1 MSRFFRFVLTAV
13 VIASAASLLIARA
26 TAYQGG
32 GATAAQATRSVSS
45 ITPEEAAP
53 FIGNWLVSLSMGAG
67 DATLAVGVKAD
78 AGKVTATVSSDTQP
92 TVNVPDISLSG
103 KSLVLKYVS
112 DMQGT
117 PLSTAITLTPD
128 GTALRANM
136 ALMDGQY
143 EMAGTAAKQAPGAA
157 VRATGFGGGG
167 GRGSMTS
174 EATDFTPKPPYTA
187 RTPAEEAKGFM
198 LPAGYRLE
206 LVAADP
212 DVISPTL
219 IEFDGNGRMYVGEMI
234 SYMMDASATR
244 EHDPISRISRWEST
258 KGDGHFDKH
267 TVFVDKVVAPR
278 MILPLQDGVI
288 LTSET
293 DSDDLVK
300 WTDTNG
306 DGVADKREVVF
317 NGIGQSGDANIE
329 HQKAGLL
336 WNMDNWIYTTYNPFR
351 IRWTPTGFLRE
362 PTGANGGQ
370 WGLAS
375 DDDGKP
381 WFVDAG
387 GERGPMNFQFPIHY
401 GSFTPC
407 PAAGRGGRA
416 SAAAPAPPPP
426 NPNCPSGMENG
437 FEKDFATV
445 WPAPGI
451 GDMQGGIPR
460 TRMPAQN
467 LNHFTAA
474 TGPAIVRG
482 DRLPSDLKGQ
492 LLFTEPVGRLIR
504 RAAIDNIEGLTQL
517 RNVYPQSEFINSA
530 DQLFRPVNISN
541 APDGTVYIADMYHG
555 IIQEL
560 QWSGPGSYLRAKIE
574 QYQLDKIAQHG
585 RIWRLRYDGRAA
597 VPATATNIGQPAI
610 PAITPDFTPPR
621 MYSETPAQL
630 VAHFSH
636 PNGWWRDTA
645 QRLLI
650 LKQDTSVV
658 PVLEQTVRSSDN
670 LLARFHALW
679 TLEGLGAL
687 KPAVVRAA
695 MEDKNPRMRIQA
707 IRASETLYK
716 AGDKSFAG
724 DYRSLTKDPDTD
736 VVIQAMLTAN
746 LFKLPDAADLVKTAQ
761 AANTSKGVAIIGER
775 LLAPAP
781 NFGGG
786 GGRRG
791 GPLTPDEEKR
801 LQQGNDVFGAVCF
814 ACHGQ
819 DGTGAPMENAPAG
832 TMMAPPLAGSPRVQ
846 GHRDYVIKVL
856 LKGLQG
862 PLDGKTYRDVMVPMG
877 GTDEWIAGIASY
889 VRNSFGNTGGMVTPA
904 DVARVRADTAA
915 RKDPWTI
922 AELEASLPLPLDS
935 QQWKLAA
942 SHGTET
948 AAGASTLRGWSSGV
962 PQSPGMWFSIELAQ
976 PALITEVQ
984 FDSMSTMSGGG
995 RGGRGGP
1002 AAAGPAGATGAPAAS
1017 TPGAATAAP
1026 AAAGQ
1031 APPQGRGGRG
1041 GFGGGGGTP
1050 VVGYPR
1056 GYSVQVSTDGTNWTK
1071 PVAEGKGEGAH
1082 TTITFAPTRAKFL
1095 KITQTETPADPAAW
1109 SIRSLRIYEVPAS
1122 MAKK

>member
-1 MSRFFRFVLTAV
+1 MSRFFRSALTAV
-13 VIASAASLLIARA
+13 VIASFASVLIAPV
-26 TAYQGG
+26 TAVSDDGQ
-32 GATAAQATRSVSS
+32 APAQAS
-45 ITPEEAAP
+45 TPPAAP
-53 FIGNWLVSLSMGAG
+53 A
-67 DATLAVGVKAD
+67 
-78 AGKVTATVSSDTQP
+78 QP
-92 TVNVPDISLSG
+92 P
-103 KSLVLKYVS
+103 
-112 DMQGT
+112 
-117 PLSTAITLTPD
+117 
-128 GTALRANM
+128 
-136 ALMDGQY
+136 
-143 EMAGTAAKQAPGAA
+143 
-157 VRATGFGGGG
+157 TGFGG
-167 GRGSMTS
+167 RSMTS
-174 EATDFTPKPPYTA
+174 EATDFTPKAPYAA
-187 RTPAEEAKGFM
+187 RTPEEEAKGFI
-198 LPAGYRLE
+198 LPTGYRLE

-212 DVISPTL
+212 QIISPSL

-234 SYMMDASATR
+234 SYMMDAGASR

-258 KGDGHFDKH
+258 KGDGHYDKH
-267 TVFVDKVVAPR
+267 TVFVDKLVAPR

-317 NGIGQSGDANIE
+317 TGLGQSGDPNIE

-336 WNMDNWIYTTYNPFR
+336 WAMDNWIYTTYNPFR
-351 IRWTPTGFLRE
+351 IRWTPAGFLRE

-401 GSFTPC
+401 GSYTPC

-416 SAAAPAPPPP
+416 GAPAAPPPAP

-451 GDMQGGIPR
+451 GDMQGGLPR

-482 DRLPSDLKGQ
+482 DRVPEDLKGD

-517 RNVYPQSEFINSA
+517 RNVYPQSEFITSA

-574 QYQLDKIAQHG
+574 QYQLDKVAQHG
-585 RIWRLRYDGRAA
+585 RIWRLRYDGRPA
-597 VPATATNIGQPAI
+597 VAATATNIGQPAI
-610 PAITPDFTPPR
+610 AAITPNFAPPR
-621 MYSETPAQL
+621 MYSETPSQL
-630 VAHFSH
+630 VAHLSN
-636 PNGWWRDTA
+636 PNGWWRDMA

-650 LKQDTSVV
+650 LKQDKSVV
-658 PVLEQTVRSSDN
+658 PALEQTVLRSSDN
-670 LLARFHALW
+670 ILARFHALW

-687 KPAVVRAA
+687 NPALLRSA

-724 DYRSLTKDPDTD
+724 DYRALTKDPDTN

-746 LFKLPDAADLVKTAQ
+746 LFKLPDAADLVKAAQ
-761 AANTSKGVAIIGER
+761 AANTSKGVALIGDR
-775 LLAPAP
+775 LLAPAAALG
-781 NFGGG
+781 GGG

-791 GPLTPDEEKR
+791 GPLSADEEKR

-814 ACHGQ
+814 ACHGS
-819 DGTGAPMENAPAG
+819 DGSGAPMENAPAG
-832 TMMAPPLAGSPRVQ
+832 TMLAPPLAASPRVQ

-856 LKGLQG
+856 LKGLTG

-889 VRNSFGNTGGMVTPA
+889 VRTSFGNNGGLVTPA
-904 DVARVRADTAA
+904 DVARVRAEVAD
-915 RKDPWTI
+915 RKNPWTV
-922 AELEASLPLPLDS
+922 AELEATMPRPLDA
-935 QQWKLAA
+935 QQWKMSA
-942 SHGTET
+942 SHATDT
-948 AAGASTLRGWSSGV
+948 ASGAVTLRGWSTGV
-962 PQSPGMWFSIELAQ
+962 PQASGMWFSIELPQ
-976 PALITEVQ
+976 STVVTELQ
-984 FDSMSTMSGGG
+984 FDSASTGGGGG
-995 RGGRGGP
+995 RGGRGLAAAPPAGAAAPATAEGAAPPAAAPVAQAGAAPPAGQP
-1002 AAAGPAGATGAPAAS
+1002 AAAGAAQ
-1017 TPGAATAAP
+1017 
-1026 AAAGQ
+1026 GQ
-1031 APPQGRGGRG
+1031 QGRGGFAG
-1041 GFGGGGGTP
+1041 GFGGGP
-1050 VVGYPR
+1050 QVVGYPR
-1056 GYSVQVSTDGTNWTK
+1056 GYSVQVSTDGTNWSK
-1071 PVAEGKGEGAH
+1071 PVAEGKGEGSR
-1082 TTITFAPTRAKFL
+1082 TTISFAPTRAKFIR
-1095 KITQTETPADPAAW
+1095 ITETETPTDPAAW
-1109 SIRSLRIYEVPAS
+1109 SIRGLRIYEAPA
-1122 MAKK
+1122 AKK